1 MEKAVEGLQYL
12 GDLAE
17 EGSRMAVSDVGVAA
31 SYMQTALD
39 SAVLN
44 VYINTKMMKN
54 RNKAIELNDY
64 AGQLLLDGRAKG
76 RLTYETVEKGLRPT
90 DGPDDK
96 VERNKVD
103 FS

>member
-1 MEKAVEGLQYL
+1 
-12 GDLAE
+12 
-17 EGSRMAVSDVGVAA
+17 
-31 SYMQTALD
+31 
-39 SAVLN
+39 
-44 VYINTKMMKN
+44 MMKN

-64 AGQLLLDGRAKG
+64 AGKLLLDGRAKG